1 MFSSSARFNAL
12 SASLTASFP
21 PAKHHFSGDYI
32 SLSQNCAQHGHS
44 LVLLN
49 EHLTSLGSL
58 KGIQDFLPFNIPDRI
73 TNISEEYRAAF
84 LLADSARDDT
94 LLSLRTYENAVITEV
109 ESFRASATSHSTNIE
124 TYLFQLAAEQKLLQ
138 TTQESI
144 LSMAQET
151 YDATPKFNALPPDIT
166 SPLFASIEE
175 ATHLL
180 FRTLYP
186 PPTDSVG

>member
-1 MFSSSARFNAL
+1 VEFFFLNSRPAIMFSSSARFNAL

-32 SLSQNCAQHGHS
+32 THSQNCAQHGHS

-49 EHLTSLGSL
+49 DHPISLGSL
-58 KGIQDFLPFNIPDRI
+58 EGIQDFFPYNIPDRL

-84 LLADSARDDT
+84 LLADSAQDET
-94 LLSLRTYENAVITEV
+94 LQSLRTYENAMITEV
-109 ESFRASATSHSTNIE
+109 ESLRASATSHSTNIE

-151 YDATPKFNALPPDIT
+151 YDAAPKFDALPPDIT
-166 SPLFASIEE
+166 KPLLASIEE
-175 ATHLL
+175 ATQLL
-180 FRTLYP
+180 
-186 PPTDSVG
+186 